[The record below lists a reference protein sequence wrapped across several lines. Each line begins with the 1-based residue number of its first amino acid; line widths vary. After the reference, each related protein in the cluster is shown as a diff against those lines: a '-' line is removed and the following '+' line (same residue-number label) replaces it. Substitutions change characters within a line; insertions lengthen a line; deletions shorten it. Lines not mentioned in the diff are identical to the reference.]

1 MKFETM
7 TLQEV
12 VEELYPRGWDEFIVD
27 FSSGFKELDESDII
41 SWNDKG
47 DIPDIYYRAL
57 DGMLTIDDTKI
68 EYSVLQ
74 LADPAPEE
82 EEEDDEE
89 EESSDI
95 GDVVTGEAWDDDFDD
110 IDDEEFDEFDGDDI
124 DDDDEEEE
132 EQEKPEPKPKKG
144 KKSKKEK
151 TSEGFVDPQPPSEE
165 TEPEA
170 VTVEEPEEIEI
181 AEEPEEVKYEPAEE
195 EIMLEDFIDDED
207 EIEAE
212 TQSSPVSTEAQEDS
226 GENLRKAVVY
236 TEMLLSNDPLR
247 PFFSRLAAEGGK
259 SGKKE
264 DANVENIVFS
274 LMRTDLDSLTRVAKE
289 LLESKK
295 KGSVHLGVWVGMLD
309 STNLNK
315 AEILYGAL
323 VSTLP
328 DDFDE
333 TRQSNSSPRY
343 RHMLAGSFDSLSEDI
358 LKTLEEFANLPVI

>member
-1 MKFETM
+1 MKYETM

-12 VEELYPRGWDEFIVD
+12 VEELYPSGWDEFIVD
-27 FSSGFKELDESDII
+27 FSSGFKQLDESDII

-57 DGMLTIDDTKI
+57 DSMLTIDDSQI
-68 EYSVLQ
+68 EYAVLQ
-74 LADPAPEE
+74 LADPTPEEDIEE
-82 EEEDDEE
+82 EEESEDL
-89 EESSDI
+89 

-110 IDDEEFDEFDGDDI
+110 IDDEEFDDFDGDDI
-124 DDDDEEEE
+124 DNEEEE
-132 EQEKPEPKPKKG
+132 EETKPEPKAKKG
-144 KKSKKEK
+144 KKGKKGK
-151 TSEGFVDPQPPSEE
+151 ASEGFVDTESPSEDSGPE
-165 TEPEA
+165 AIPIEEPEEVA
-170 VTVEEPEEIEI
+170 VVEEPEEIV
-181 AEEPEEVKYEPAEE
+181 EEPIEEPEE
-195 EIMLEDFIDDED
+195 EIMLEDLLDEED
-207 EIEAE
+207 KEV
-212 TQSSPVSTEAQEDS
+212 TPHVSSVSDTSKEDT

-236 TEMLLSNDPLR
+236 TEMLLSNDSLR
-247 PFFSRLAAEGGK
+247 PFFARLAAEGGK
-259 SGKKE
+259 SSKKE

-274 LMRTDLDSLTRVAKE
+274 LMRTNLDSLTRVAKE

-309 STNLNK
+309 AANLNR

-343 RHMLAGSFDSLSEDI
+343 RHMLAGSFDSLSEEI

>member
-1 MKFETM
+1 MKYETM

-12 VEELYPRGWDEFIVD
+12 VEELYPSGWDEFIVD

-57 DGMLTIDDTKI
+57 DSMLTIDGSQI
-68 EYSVLQ
+68 EYAVLQ
-74 LADPAPEE
+74 LADPTPED
-82 EEEDDEE
+82 EDIE
-89 EESSDI
+89 EESEDL

-124 DDDDEEEE
+124 DDEEEE
-132 EQEKPEPKPKKG
+132 DQGKPEPKAKKEKKAKKG
-144 KKSKKEK
+144 KA
-151 TSEGFVDPQPPSEE
+151 SEGFVDTESPSEDPESEVAPIEEPKE
-165 TEPEA
+165 TETIEEPEEIIEEP
-170 VTVEEPEEIEI
+170 VEEPEEEIMIEDLLD
-181 AEEPEEVKYEPAEE
+181 EE
-195 EIMLEDFIDDED
+195 EKEV
-207 EIEAE
+207 E
-212 TQSSPVSTEAQEDS
+212 TQSSPVSTASQEDT

-236 TEMLLSNDPLR
+236 TEMLLSNDSLR

-259 SGKKE
+259 SSKKE

-274 LMRTDLDSLTRVAKE
+274 LMRTNLDSLTRVAKE

-309 STNLNK
+309 AANLNK

-343 RHMLAGSFDSLSEDI
+343 RHMLAGSFDSLSDEI